1 MSFALSD
8 PRPQPPLNS
17 TPFHLWTAPDG
28 SPWTYF
34 YLRGHHYIARF
45 PGMADFELSADGAS
59 IQCYPVPGTPLPTI
73 EHLYLNQVLPLALS
87 RQGKLVFHASA
98 IESQAGALVF
108 MGPSG
113 RGKST
118 LAASFAQNRFR
129 ILADDALQIDKTA
142 DGAYQARPGHRSI
155 RLWADSQAAVA
166 PGSTRR
172 APSLDHTDKARLLPD
187 STLAFCP
194 TPRPLHRIYLLGDD
208 TVSETVFLPVRP
220 RDALIEMLRHS
231 FILDFR
237 APGLMEAH
245 FDRLADL
252 VRQPIHYRLEYPR
265 RYDRLPALCQAI
277 LDHAAACA

>member
-59 IQCYPVPGTPLPTI
+59 IRCYPVPGTPLPTI

-118 LAASFAQNRFR
+118 LAASFAQKGFR
-129 ILADDALQIDKTA
+129 ILADDALQIDKTG
-142 DGAYQARPGHRSI
+142 DGRCQARPGHRSI

-166 PGSTRR
+166 ANSTRL
-172 APSLDHTDKARLLPD
+172 APLPWIIPTKHGSCPIQPSCSAR
-187 STLAFCP
+187 
-194 TPRPLHRIYLLGDD
+194 
-208 TVSETVFLPVRP
+208 
-220 RDALIEMLRHS
+220 
-231 FILDFR
+231 
-237 APGLMEAH
+237 
-245 FDRLADL
+245 
-252 VRQPIHYRLEYPR
+252 YRV
-265 RYDRLPALCQAI
+265 LPAAV
-277 LDHAAACA
+277 